1 MGAVKN
7 AFHDE
12 ICAMPDGLDEGSIP
26 PNASMLAAL
35 SWLAKHG
42 GDGCFN
48 RGGVALAA
56 GETAPHTR
64 GTWNNLELIGL
75 VEFYNPAGK
84 GRGRLRLTEAGRA
97 RAAT

>member
-12 ICAMPDGLDEGSIP
+12 ILAMPECPDEGSIP
-26 PNASMLAAL
+26 PNKSMIEAL
-35 SWLAKHG
+35 SGLAKRG

-64 GTWNNLELIGL
+64 TTWNNLELIGL

-84 GRGRLRLTEAGRA
+84 GRGRLRLTDAGRA
-97 RAAT
+97 RAER

>member
-1 MGAVKN
+1 MGAVKQ

-12 ICAMPDGLDEGSIP
+12 ILAMPEDRDEGSIP
-26 PNASMLAAL
+26 PNKSMLEAL
-35 SWLAKHG
+35 AWLAKRG

-64 GTWNNLELIGL
+64 TTWNNLELIGL

-84 GRGRLRLTEAGRA
+84 GRGRLRLTEAGRQ
-97 RAAT
+97 RASN